1 MTFPPLR
8 AVQSG
13 VLSMDNDD
21 RADFEQVMARYYGDE
36 RVKSIIQIKVD
47 TKETDAIAEKVSKLP
62 EIEDLFLVTGEA
74 DLIAKVRFENYN
86 ALKRFI
92 VDKLSKIDGVRD
104 TRTMMVVTTFKE
116 GGKLRPEEEKS

>member
-1 MTFPPLR
+1 M
-8 AVQSG
+8 G
-13 VLSMDNDD
+13 NDD

>member
-13 VLSMDNDD
+13 VLSMGNDD